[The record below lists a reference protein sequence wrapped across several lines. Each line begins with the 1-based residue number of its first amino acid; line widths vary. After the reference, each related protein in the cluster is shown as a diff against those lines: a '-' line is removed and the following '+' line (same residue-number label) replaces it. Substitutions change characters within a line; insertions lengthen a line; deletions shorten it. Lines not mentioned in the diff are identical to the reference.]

1 MSTMTIAKFA
11 DAGGVGVETVRYYQ
25 RRGLLNEPAR
35 PGGGIRRYGE
45 NEIRRLRFIR
55 QAQTAGFTLNEIERL
70 LAFHA
75 TDDRPQVLELACS
88 RIAAL
93 DAQSL
98 QCRQHVMHLVDSQM
112 TAALDH
118 IVRAQSS
125 KRLTTPD
132 AEPSNCPRRR
142 RSAFMTRWSLEHID
156 SDGKALETD
165 ELDR

>member
-25 RRGLLNEPAR
+25 RRGLLNEPPR

-45 NEIRRLRFIR
+45 DEIRRLRFIR

-70 LAFHA
+70 LALHA

-93 DAQSL
+93 DAQI
-98 QCRQHVMHLVDSQM
+98 
-112 TAALDH
+112 TAMQAARDAL
-118 IVRAQSS
+118 S
-125 KRLTTPD
+125 RLADDCGSGSAGPCPILKAFDD
-132 AEPSNCPRRR
+132 A
-142 RSAFMTRWSLEHID
+142 
-156 SDGKALETD
+156 
-165 ELDR
+165 